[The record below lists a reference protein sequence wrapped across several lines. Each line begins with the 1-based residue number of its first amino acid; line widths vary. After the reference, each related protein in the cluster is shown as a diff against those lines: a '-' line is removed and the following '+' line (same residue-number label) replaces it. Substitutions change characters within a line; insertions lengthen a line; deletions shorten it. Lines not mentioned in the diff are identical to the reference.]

1 VILTEEFQEKVKF
14 LCSNIPHVE
23 WSGILFYK
31 IEGQLN
37 EENVAIVPM
46 DILPMDKGSSSFT
59 QFESDERIAEF
70 YQDKRKESGKEIY
83 TWKRGL
89 IHSHNNMSVFFSG
102 TDNDELISEAKDFS
116 QYFSLICNNKLEFC
130 AKVAQSGEAT
140 VKEEK
145 VDVIGQDTSKKRTK
159 IGETTVEH
167 TEYIVNV
174 FETEI
179 EQREV
184 SFSKD
189 TVFHKFTQR
198 VIDQKPPKSNTGN
211 KSRAYDHSS
220 RGWSGLNSSDSW
232 GDWVDLDEE
241 PFLMGGYGQKNQTKR
256 STYDE
261 DEVLEVLLDTLLK
274 SRFLSSD
281 TQSFILDC
289 PDVHT
294 LFKCLDYTERVSKKQ
309 YSFQELIN
317 DTLANII
324 NKEFNSIKRTKD
336 QEDYKDFCSA
346 LGDLIESYIRD
357 VGLDQDS
364 LSYYFLMIVDN
375 ERTGSNGNKI
385 TKKNKKENNKIKR
398 HGVKRL

>member
-189 TVFHKFTQR
+189 TVFHKF
-198 VIDQKPPKSNTGN
+198 
-211 KSRAYDHSS
+211 
-220 RGWSGLNSSDSW
+220 
-232 GDWVDLDEE
+232 
-241 PFLMGGYGQKNQTKR
+241 
-256 STYDE
+256 
-261 DEVLEVLLDTLLK
+261 
-274 SRFLSSD
+274 
-281 TQSFILDC
+281 
-289 PDVHT
+289 
-294 LFKCLDYTERVSKKQ
+294 
-309 YSFQELIN
+309 QELIN